1 MNQSIKQS
9 IYLARG
15 IGVVVV
21 LLSSPLQVVDNH
33 FYYEIKTI
41 LSQVRHLTF
50 GRRARKGAG
59 TTKHNILFLHFS
71 CIVAREKKSPLI
83 LQSSSNKVWYHIK
96 FMLLLLL

>member
-50 GRRARKGAG
+50 G
-59 TTKHNILFLHFS
+59 TKHNILFLHFS